1 MVSLVK
7 NWFKIG
13 ILAVLII
20 GTVMISGCTNTGSTI
35 PAPQGTTP
43 QTVAIATTT
52 IPNASIPVTTQTG
65 LTTSSK
71 TIVMQPRGVA
81 DPAFVV
87 DVMIP
92 EKIAPGTTLMGDLHD
107 LTRPRIVEVNML
119 GEIVWEYD
127 APEDLKNYV
136 SMGFSVVPLQN
147 GNILA
152 GFSKNGVYEINRTSK
167 DIVWKFIDSKCSHD
181 AERLGNGNTLVVD
194 GGYGQDTIQDAQV
207 REINPQGQVVWSW
220 YAKDHGFNQAPYN
233 TINNQGWTHT
243 NAASRLQNGDTLIS
257 LRNFNIVVEVD
268 RDGKVV
274 RTIGEGTMDQ
284 QHDPEALPNGNIL
297 FANPSPSSP
306 QVVEIDPTGKVV
318 WNYIIPEANTFS
330 SQATRDADRLQNGN
344 TLITTANRLIE
355 VTPQGDIVW
364 QFRLKDIQFT
374 NFNDAASKGFYKAI
388 RIPA

>member
-1 MVSLVK
+1 M
-7 NWFKIG
+7 
-13 ILAVLII
+13 IL
-20 GTVMISGCTNTGSTI
+20 MSGCTNTGSTT
-35 PAPQGTTP
+35 PAPQVTIP
-43 QTVAIATTT
+43 QTVAIVTTT
-52 IPNASIPVTTQTG
+52 IPTASILTTTQPGVTTSPQ
-65 LTTSSK
+65 K
-71 TIVMQPRGVA
+71 IVVQPRGVA
-81 DPAFVV
+81 DPAFFV
-87 DVMIP
+87 DVMVP
-92 EKIAPGTTLMGDLHD
+92 EKVAPGTTLLGDLHD
-107 LTRPRIVEVNML
+107 LTKPRIVEVNMF
-119 GEIVWEYD
+119 GEILWEYD
-127 APEDLKNYV
+127 VPENLINYV
-136 SMGFSVVPLQN
+136 NPGFSVVPLQN

-181 AERLGNGNTLVVD
+181 AERLGNRNTLVVD

-243 NAASRLQNGDTLIS
+243 NAANRLQNGDTLIS
-257 LRNFNIVVEVD
+257 LRNFNRVVEVD
-268 RDGKVV
+268 RDGTVV
-274 RTIGEGTMDQ
+274 RTIGEGTMVQ

-297 FANPSPSSP
+297 FANPGQSP
-306 QVVEIDPTGKVV
+306 QAVEINPQGQVV
-318 WNYIIPEANTFS
+318 WNYIIPEATTFS